1 MAYSERQNNL
11 FAAEDWKVAYKVFTN
26 IDFTSYDFNTLRL
39 SMVIT
44 LKQTFQKTLMTIL
57 KVQNLYL

>member
-26 IDFTSYDFNTLRL
+26 IDFTSSDYQLNEPYIVINKLIYVRIFPLRFPPNG
-39 SMVIT
+39 T
-44 LKQTFQKTLMTIL
+44 YK
-57 KVQNLYL
+57 